1 MTPRTLRSSQPD
13 SSSDGVQG
21 TCRRWLSPANPLLRV
36 LARLGQHRGNDPEL
50 ERLDGG
56 RAGLVFVPEND
67 VVFVFA
73 RGQALERKAIT
84 QVDRTQRIGAL
95 GLVIQEAL
103 LAAKHRLLAFAADL
117 PVLGEVSR
125 ENIILL
131 HRLVLERTVVDQQF
145 LLG

>member
-50 ERLDGG
+50 ERLDCG
-56 RAGLVFVPEND
+56 RAGFIFVAEND

-73 RGQALERKAIT
+73 GGKAFERKAIA
-84 QVDRTQRIGAL
+84 QVDRTQRIAAL
-95 GLVIQEAL
+95 WLVIKEAL
-103 LAAKHRLLAFAADL
+103 LAEKHRLLASAADL

-125 ENIILL
+125 EKI
-131 HRLVLERTVVDQQF
+131 VL
-145 LLG
+145 